1 MDAFAGAAETGQVRP
16 GVNDPPLTLVALGRP
31 HEQAHGVAHARQH
44 GAGRLGL
51 YQSRI
56 SYSRVVL
63 PLRRGPVSNK
73 AAKPRLA
80 ASAMGTSRRGVSLR
94 MMDTSKAQP

>member
-1 MDAFAGAAETGQVRP
+1 
-16 GVNDPPLTLVALGRP
+16 
-31 HEQAHGVAHARQH
+31 
-44 GAGRLGL
+44 
-51 YQSRI
+51 
-56 SYSRVVL
+56 
-63 PLRRGPVSNK
+63 VSNK

>member
-1 MDAFAGAAETGQVRP
+1 MDTFAGAAEARQVRP

-44 GAGRLGL
+44 GAGCLGL

-56 SYSRVVL
+56 RCSKVVL

-73 AAKPRLA
+73 AAKPWLA

-94 MMDTSKAQP
+94 MMDKSKAPP